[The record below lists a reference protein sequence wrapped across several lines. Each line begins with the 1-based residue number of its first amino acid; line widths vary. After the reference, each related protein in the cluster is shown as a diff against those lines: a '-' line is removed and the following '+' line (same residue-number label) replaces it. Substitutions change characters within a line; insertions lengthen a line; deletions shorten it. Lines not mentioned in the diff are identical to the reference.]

1 MSEGYDNLGRPY
13 EVEEI
18 YNCRNEKEN
27 GKLILLR
34 EPAIKTTNT
43 YWIETVLGVEDHAGA
58 DWKRGIITKYRNRF
72 AEWIGNEDDLKNTLF
87 TNFSPETSGEG
98 ERNGKSSKLK
108 KYLKEEGNER
118 AKDIL
123 DDLCKLPERYKKDI
137 VIYTTYDIYDKIIA
151 QDTNAVEDENGI
163 FFNGKSKPKRHCTFE
178 YSGHKF
184 ELFEIIHPSVC
195 PRRVFTRAAMKE
207 D

>member
-34 EPAIKTTNT
+34 EPAKETVNT
-43 YWIETVLGVEDHAGA
+43 DWIETVLGVEDHAGA
-58 DWKRGIITKYRNRF
+58 DWDQRIISKYRNRF

-87 TNFSPETSGEG
+87 TNFSPESRGVEPG
-98 ERNGKSSKLK
+98 NKKSPEYK
-108 KYLKEEGNER
+108 KYLKEKGNER
-118 AKDIL
+118 AKEIL
-123 DDLCKLPERYKKDI
+123 DTLGSLPEGDKKDI

-163 FFNGKSKPKRHCTFE
+163 LFNGKSKPKRHCTFE

>member
-87 TNFSPETSGEG
+87 TNFSPETSGVRKSQDYEENLKSG
-98 ERNGKSSKLK
+98 DERIRKILEKLC
-108 KYLKEEGNER
+108 
-118 AKDIL
+118 
-123 DDLCKLPERYKKDI
+123 DLSDRDKKDI

-184 ELFEIIHPSVC
+184 ALFEIIHPSVC